1 MATPTNCCCRV
12 FAKSAFDEFST
23 PAARKYFVDKKE
35 ASAGNFADLL
45 AHSDGLIK
53 NISDDLRALDKLI
66 VKPNAVNGELS
77 EDDIQLF
84 PLLRNLTLVAG
95 INWPS
100 RVADYRDNMA
110 KQTQINLLSSIG
122 DLILTRRGSLYSRVA
137 AVFQFFLL
145 ARLSLV
151 THAALCQD
159 IDADFM
165 SRTTMNKFLFAAAL
179 IVSGLL
185 VGCNQLTQY
194 TITEQEINQS
204 LAKHNNF
211 SKDIGLPGVA
221 DAHIV
226 LTNLTSQIGREE
238 PNKVTLT
245 GDANLDMNSL
255 FGSQKATMKLK
266 LKALPVFDKE
276 KGAIFLKE
284 MEVVDAT
291 VQPEKMQTVMQTLL
305 PYLNQALRNYFNQQP
320 AYVLREDGS
329 QGEAMAKKLAKGIEV
344 KPGEIV
350 IPFTD

>member
-1 MATPTNCCCRV
+1 
-12 FAKSAFDEFST
+12 
-23 PAARKYFVDKKE
+23 
-35 ASAGNFADLL
+35 
-45 AHSDGLIK
+45 
-53 NISDDLRALDKLI
+53 
-66 VKPNAVNGELS
+66 
-77 EDDIQLF
+77 
-84 PLLRNLTLVAG
+84 
-95 INWPS
+95 
-100 RVADYRDNMA
+100 
-110 KQTQINLLSSIG
+110 
-122 DLILTRRGSLYSRVA
+122 
-137 AVFQFFLL
+137 
-145 ARLSLV
+145 
-151 THAALCQD
+151 
-159 IDADFM
+159 
-165 SRTTMNKFLFAAAL
+165 MNKFLFAAAL

-350 IPFTD
+350 IPSNHCICRKNCSAVCFALHLLFECGILCLLWKNAGAVCRPSDEEKETNNENWI